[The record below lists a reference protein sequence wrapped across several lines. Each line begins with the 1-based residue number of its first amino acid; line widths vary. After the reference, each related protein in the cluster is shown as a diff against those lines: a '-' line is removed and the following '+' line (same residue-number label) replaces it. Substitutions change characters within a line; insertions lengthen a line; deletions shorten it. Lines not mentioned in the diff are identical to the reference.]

1 MRINGLDLFSGIG
14 GIALALHPWVQTVAY
29 CEIEKY
35 PQKVLLKN
43 MENGNLDTAP
53 IYPDVTTLKGKD
65 LEHRIDII
73 TGGFPCQDISVAG
86 HGAGL
91 AGERSGLFFEIV
103 RLAREL
109 RPTFIFLENVPAITT
124 RGGCAVVAELTKI
137 GYDCR
142 WTTLSAKAVGANHKR
157 ERWWLLARLQP
168 SHARREP
175 TRPYEGIRPESIES
189 GLQDL
194 TEFCS
199 QLPNPHGSD
208 GRVQPESPKR
218 QATTNASGNGSPK
231 SMANPSTKR
240 LQENFSLQGG
250 REQDKLVRRLDSI
263 WSAAWWAVEP
273 DVGRVAHGIPSR
285 VDRIKALGN
294 SVVPLQAR
302 VAFEYLLKGT
312 TP

>member
-43 MENGNLDTAP
+43 MENGNLDPAP

-103 RLAREL
+103 RLACEL
-109 RPTFIFLENVPAITT
+109 SPRYIFLENVPAITR
-124 RGGCAVVAELTKI
+124 RGGTAVVAELTKI

-142 WTTLSAKAVGANHKR
+142 WTTLSAKAVGANHRR

-168 SHARREP
+168 SHARREQ
-175 TRPYEGIRPESIES
+175 TRPNEAIQPESIKS
-189 GLQDL
+189 GLQDAPIL
-194 TEFCS
+194 CEE
-199 QLPNPHGSD
+199 L
-208 GRVQPESPKR
+208 PESWGMV
-218 QATTNASGNGSPK
+218 QSGGNGTSRFN
-231 SMANPSTKR
+231 ANR
-240 LQENFSLQGG
+240 WNF
-250 REQDKLVRRLDSI
+250 
-263 WSAAWWAVEP
+263 EP
-273 DVGRVAHGIPSR
+273 HVDRVGYGIPHA
-285 VDRIKALGN
+285 VDRTIALGN

-312 TP
+312 TQCLTP